1 MVNTANL
8 FCYNVF
14 ATKIGTV
21 VATSPLHCIRYLVQA
36 YLARV
41 FCVCASVTNDWSV
54 GGSIVKALWP
64 GSVFFFRGTHKVRDD
79 LQLSHF
85 VG

>member
-21 VATSPLHCIRYLVQA
+21 VATSPFALNSIFWFRHN
-36 YLARV
+36 LARV

-64 GSVFFFRGTHKVRDD
+64 GTIHYKLRSGVAHV
-79 LQLSHF
+79 
-85 VG
+85 

>member
-21 VATSPLHCIRYLVQA
+21 VATSPFRLLHCIRYLVQA

-41 FCVCASVTNDWSV
+41 FCVCASVTNDWAV

-64 GSVFFFRGTHKVRDD
+64 GTIHYKLRSGVAHV
-79 LQLSHF
+79 
-85 VG
+85 

>member
-14 ATKIGTV
+14 ATKIGTA
-21 VATSPLHCIRYLVQA
+21 VATSPFALYSIFGSGISC
-36 YLARV
+36 RV
-41 FCVCASVTNDWSV
+41 FCVCASVNNDWSV

-64 GSVFFFRGTHKVRDD
+64 GTIHYKLRSGVAHV
-79 LQLSHF
+79 
-85 VG
+85 